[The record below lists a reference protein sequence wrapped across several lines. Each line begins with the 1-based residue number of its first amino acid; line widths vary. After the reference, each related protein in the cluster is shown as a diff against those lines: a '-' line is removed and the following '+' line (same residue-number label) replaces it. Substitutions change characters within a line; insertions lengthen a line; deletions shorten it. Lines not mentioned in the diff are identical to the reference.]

1 MDLTTIELYP
11 LAFIT
16 FLNTAYFECKVFISY
31 QFLNETLLTKTVLF
45 MGLSK
50 EEIHD
55 ALLPL
60 QARELPGHPIIL
72 CEWFH
77 PNSLH
82 LSSLK
87 AL

>member
-1 MDLTTIELYP
+1 MR
-11 LAFIT
+11 
-16 FLNTAYFECKVFISY
+16 
-31 QFLNETLLTKTVLF
+31 LNEILLLKAVLF
-45 MGLSK
+45 KGLSK
-50 EEIHD
+50 KEIHD

-77 PNSLH
+77 PYSLH